1 MTASTLDNDQDV
13 DRKTIHYT
21 VHHNWS
27 WIFSEAILQLS
38 NNKTVSTFTNTDIH
52 LYDRCRELP
61 SQKRKLSSKE
71 KVKYALFRVEIESN
85 EDPSKAVET
94 KETISTWATSLAFA
108 FLDPKDALYRELR
121 NNDAGHLMPPT
132 TLLKWDVTDV
142 EEIGEMPSFPAIL
155 KAALGS
161 GGFGLYFVNDRE
173 DVLSIIKAH
182 AIRARTFDG
191 FLESLKKDYGG
202 EVPYW
207 SLQSLVNS
215 YRVCGDRS
223 TSNGNSERKSMCD
236 DNRSRYEDED
246 NENPENQKGKRCQI
260 RVYVVSCGSQ
270 MYMYETFESRIPSW
284 DVDLD
289 DALTSSSSTFTSSH
303 MNAADTPSS
312 ESEINDINVE
322 TEEKILTIEEFE
334 RYCCEGTNARPYNK
348 DRNKSVTD
356 RFVFDE
362 LEELLIGKEIV
373 QTCVHDAMIALK
385 IPILNQIKGHSDVIK
400 NDECLHNNDKF
411 YSKHSEMAIAGID
424 LMLEVPSGQ
433 QNDSPVLTA
442 YILEINNN
450 PAMAGESKR
459 MSELYKEH
467 LIDFAKNLIQL
478 GLSFG
483 TEHSGFQRI
492 F

>member
-1 MTASTLDNDQDV
+1 MTASTLDTDQDV
-13 DRKTIHYT
+13 YRKTIHYT

-27 WIFSEAILQLS
+27 WIFSEAIIQLS
-38 NNKTVSTFTNTDIH
+38 NNKTVSTFTSTDIH

-85 EDPSKAVET
+85 EDSSKT
-94 KETISTWATSLAFA
+94 IGNKETISTWATSLAFA

-161 GGFGLYFVNDRE
+161 GGFGLYFVNGKE

-182 AIRARTFDG
+182 AMRARTFDG

-215 YRVCGDRS
+215 YRVCGDKS
-223 TSNGNSERKSMCD
+223 TSDSSK
-236 DNRSRYEDED
+236 YEDD
-246 NENPENQKGKRCQI
+246 SNENPENQKGKRCQI

-270 MYMYETFESRIPSW
+270 MYMYKTFESRMPSW

-289 DALTSSSSTFTSSH
+289 NVLTSSSSTFTSRH
-303 MNAADTPSS
+303 MNATDTPSS
-312 ESEINDINVE
+312 EINDTNVE
-322 TEEKILTIEEFE
+322 IEEKILTIEEFE
-334 RYCCEGTNARPYNK
+334 RYCCEGTDARPYNK

-356 RFVFDE
+356 RYVFDE
-362 LEELLIGKEIV
+362 IKELLIGKEIV
-373 QTCVHDAMIALK
+373 RTCVHDAMIALK
-385 IPILNQIKGHSDVIK
+385 MPILNQIKGHSDIITS
-400 NDECLHNNDKF
+400 DEYLHNNDKF
-411 YSKHSEMAIAGID
+411 PCKHSEMAIAGID
-424 LMLEVPSGQ
+424 LMLEVPLGH
-433 QNDSPVLTA
+433 QNGSPVLTA
-442 YILEINNN
+442 FILEINNN

-459 MSELYKEH
+459 MSKLYKEH

-483 TEHSGFQRI
+483 SEHTGFQRI